1 MPGISS
7 IEGRKLERLF
17 RTGGGYTRRY
27 GEGVLRTTNAA
38 SSEAAAAKAEV
49 GRKSLAA
56 RRADSIPA
64 SGTNSEAVPAYAGAA
79 FFVSPS
85 TAAVLLDRFL
95 LPDLSAYF
103 IHKPLPASS
112 WLSKSSSSASSAST
126 YCSYFR
132 W

>member
-64 SGTNSEAVPAYAGAA
+64 SGTNFGSRSCLCRSG
-79 FFVSPS
+79 FF
-85 TAAVLLDRFL
+85 R
-95 LPDLSAYF
+95 
-103 IHKPLPASS
+103 
-112 WLSKSSSSASSAST
+112 
-126 YCSYFR
+126 
-132 W
+132 